1 MKRRKLISIAL
12 TLPWLG
18 ACAGTRA
25 PTGEVD
31 SRGVGVVVEYQL
43 SHGAGVKT
51 GISAI
56 ADAGYRL
63 FGPSMMNATGGGGTN
78 QLGGATVPRWVRVTW
93 REGVD
98 EAHGLYWTTGTVVGD
113 YTVPVLERIPAE
125 AFALARAGKNR
136 YLILSFRLRD
146 DGVDFAWMI
155 RLQEGAPFERLMNG
169 GDFQAA
175 RMRNGKVVEKGW
187 YIDKKTGQKIET
199 DY

>member
-1 MKRRKLISIAL
+1 MKRRKLISLAL
-12 TLPWLG
+12 ALPWLG
-18 ACAGTRA
+18 ACAGTRVQ
-25 PTGEVD
+25 TGEVD
-31 SRGVGVVVEYQL
+31 SRGVGVVVEYHL
-43 SHGAGVKT
+43 APGASKKM

-56 ADAGYRL
+56 ADEGYRL
-63 FGPSMMNATGGGGTN
+63 FGPARLSDRNGGTN
-78 QLGGATVPRWVRVTW
+78 QLGGATVPHWVRVTW

-136 YLILSFRLRD
+136 YLVLSFRLRD

-187 YIDKKTGQKIET
+187 YIDKQSGQKIET